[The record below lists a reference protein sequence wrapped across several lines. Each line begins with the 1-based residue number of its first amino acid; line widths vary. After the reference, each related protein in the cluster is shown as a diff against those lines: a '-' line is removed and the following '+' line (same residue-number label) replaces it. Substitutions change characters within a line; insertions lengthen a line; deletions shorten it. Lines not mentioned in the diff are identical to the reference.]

1 MPFLL
6 DTCTLFWLSSD
17 KQRISREA
25 SRVIAENPDDLFVSA
40 ISAFELGVKG
50 RKGQFNFSMGVEEWF
65 RQTLKFYGISLV
77 PIGFQIA
84 SQSTQLPP
92 IHTDPCDRIIIAT
105 AQEYNMKIL
114 TPDEHIQQYAKALC
128 LW

>member
-1 MPFLL
+1 MSYLL
-6 DTCTLFWLSSD
+6 DTCTFFWLSSEPQ
-17 KQRISREA
+17 KLSPRSR
-25 SRVIAENPDDLFVSA
+25 SVIEESPDDLFVSA
-40 ISAFELGVKG
+40 ISAFEFGIKEK
-50 RKGQFNFSMGVEEWF
+50 KGQFRFPLPAEEWF
-65 RQTLKFYGISLV
+65 KSVLKDLGVRQV
-77 PIGFQIA
+77 PINAQIA

-105 AQEYNMKIL
+105 AQEYNMRIL